1 MLNFTITSWNNCNP
15 QHFETWAE
23 ASAVA
28 KATAARE
35 GSVVHVTDNLTD
47 EACEVDRAGNTGK
60 WMTAADD

>member
-1 MLNFTITSWNNCNP
+1 MLNFTTTSWNGCHP

-47 EACEVDRAGNTGK
+47 EACEVDRAGNIGQ